1 MSWFN
6 LFFFFGDRV
15 LRLTHHRQLRTV
27 TVILRVSETFFTD
40 AVENSFVLQS
50 VQEIR
55 YGYFTAQIELFLTV
69 KYHENITMG
78 MARGEKRMG
87 TVQVAIRGA
96 LYKRRP

>member
-1 MSWFN
+1 MSPLIEQFTYFSN
-6 LFFFFGDRV
+6 TALIDSNSKIFFAQSCHGLIFFFFCDRV

-55 YGYFTAQIELFLTV
+55 
-69 KYHENITMG
+69 
-78 MARGEKRMG
+78 
-87 TVQVAIRGA
+87 
-96 LYKRRP
+96 

>member
-1 MSWFN
+1 MKEC
-6 LFFFFGDRV
+6 RIY
-15 LRLTHHRQLRTV
+15 R
-27 TVILRVSETFFTD
+27 
-40 AVENSFVLQS
+40 
-50 VQEIR
+50 R